1 MYEINRN
8 EISKKEVVIIE
19 RFKKIIRFCREYKI
33 FLGLFLL
40 MNLIFALFL
49 WFTDSPAF
57 WAVIGLFLCITLLVF
72 VSAFIVIAKREEK
85 RRDAFF
91 EFLEKPDQSSLL
103 NAKMLLGDREKEQ
116 LTAVAKQLGESEG
129 KLQAELRQREDYEEY
144 IEMWAHEIKVPLSL
158 LTLMLDNRK
167 EEMSQTVYQRLV
179 YVASQ
184 IQDNVTQMLYYARLG
199 AAHKDYLWEQIK
211 LDECVEEVVL
221 QYEPVFR
228 EGKLKVICEVRGTS
242 VFTDKKG
249 FLMILGQ
256 VLNNAYKYRD
266 TEKEEQWVRIS
277 DRTDEDNN
285 RILLMVADNGIGV
298 KQSDLP
304 FLFEKGFTGD
314 NDEKKKKATGMGLY
328 LVEQMAE
335 NLKIEVD
342 VQSVYGEGLELT
354 LAFPVVE

>member
-1 MYEINRN
+1 MM
-8 EISKKEVVIIE
+8 K
-19 RFKKIIRFCREYKI
+19 RFRKIIRFCREYQF

-40 MNLIFALFL
+40 MNLLFVFFL
-49 WFTDSPAF
+49 WLTDAHSF
-57 WAVIGLFLCITLLVF
+57 RVVIGLFLCITLLLLGAVF
-72 VSAFIVIAKREEK
+72 YVIGKREEK
-85 RRDAFF
+85 RKNAFF
-91 EFLEKPDQSSLL
+91 DFLENPSPSNLL
-103 NAKMLLGDREKEQ
+103 NAQILSGEREKEQ
-116 LTAVAKQLGESEG
+116 LNAMGERLKDDRQ
-129 KLQAELRQREDYEEY
+129 KLQEEQRQREDYEEY

-199 AAHKDYLWEQIK
+199 AAHKDYLWEQVR
-211 LDECVEEVVL
+211 LLECVEETVL

-228 EGKLKVICEVRGTS
+228 EGKLKVICEVS
-242 VFTDKKG
+242 NVCVLTDRKG
-249 FLMILGQ
+249 ILMILGQ

-266 TEKEEQWVRIS
+266 TEKEKQWVRIS
-277 DRTDEDNN
+277 DQKNEERN
-285 RILLMVADNGIGV
+285 RILLTVEDNGIGV

-314 NDEKKKKATGMGLY
+314 TDERKKKATGMGLY
-328 LVEQMAE
+328 LAEQMAR

-342 VQSVYGEGLELT
+342 VESVYGEGLAFT

>member
-1 MYEINRN
+1 MPG
-8 EISKKEVVIIE
+8 ISVFSRSFSFIE
-19 RFKKIIRFCREYKI
+19 FNICI
-33 FLGLFLL
+33 FSLDYRCTFLPGSQ
-40 MNLIFALFL
+40 
-49 WFTDSPAF
+49 D
-57 WAVIGLFLCITLLVF
+57 
-72 VSAFIVIAKREEK
+72 K
-85 RRDAFF
+85 RRKAFF
-91 EFLEKPDQSSLL
+91 DYLEDPSSSNLL
-103 NAKMLLGDREKEQ
+103 NVQILSGDREKEQ
-116 LTAVAKQLGESEG
+116 FAVMGERLKG
-129 KLQAELRQREDYEEY
+129 DRQKLQEEQRQREDYEEY

-199 AAHKDYLWEQIK
+199 AVHKDFLWEEVSL
-211 LDECVEEVVL
+211 LDCIEETVL

-228 EGKLKVICEVRGTS
+228 EGKLKVICEVS
-242 VFTDKKG
+242 SVCVFTDKKG
-249 FLMILGQ
+249 ILMILGQ

-277 DRTDEDNN
+277 DQKDEERN
-285 RILLMVADNGIGV
+285 RILLTVEDNGIGV
-298 KQSDLP
+298 KRSDLP

-314 NDEKKKKATGMGLY
+314 TDERKKKATGMGLY
-328 LVEQMAE
+328 LAGQMAR

-342 VQSVYGEGLELT
+342 AESMYGEGFMLT

>member
-1 MYEINRN
+1 MM
-8 EISKKEVVIIE
+8 K
-19 RFKKIIRFCREYKI
+19 RFRKIIRFCREYQF

-40 MNLIFALFL
+40 LNLIFAFFL
-49 WFTDSPAF
+49 WITDAPSF
-57 WAVIGLFLCITLLVF
+57 RVVIGLFLCITVLLLGSVLY
-72 VSAFIVIAKREEK
+72 VIKKKEDK
-85 RRDAFF
+85 RRKAFF
-91 EFLEKPDQSSLL
+91 DYLEDPSSSNLL
-103 NAKMLLGDREKEQ
+103 NVQILSGDREKEQ
-116 LTAVAKQLGESEG
+116 FAVMGERLKG
-129 KLQAELRQREDYEEY
+129 DRQKLQEEQRQREDYEEY

-199 AAHKDYLWEQIK
+199 AVHKDFLWEEVSL
-211 LDECVEEVVL
+211 LDCIEETVL

-228 EGKLKVICEVRGTS
+228 EGKLKVICEVS
-242 VFTDKKG
+242 SVCVFTDKKG
-249 FLMILGQ
+249 ILMILGQ

-277 DRTDEDNN
+277 DQKDEERN
-285 RILLMVADNGIGV
+285 RILLTVEDNGIGV
-298 KQSDLP
+298 KRSDLP

-314 NDEKKKKATGMGLY
+314 TDERKKKATGMGLY
-328 LVEQMAE
+328 LAGQMAR

-342 VQSVYGEGLELT
+342 AESMYGEGFMLT